1 MEPLNINHIAT
12 IISATFYKY
21 NYIDFRMWTQMKNQL
36 DYKELNNTTI
46 LVSIDQLREFMVR
59 NYINDINK
67 LTIEGATVPVK
78 EATTIYFMHRVCV
91 EMKNLKYIKI
101 QLNSDKAFTRI
112 VKVEEE
118 SHIKYDFSI
127 VKGVLNLAKIFPQND
142 LDILNILLHDIGLL
156 KEDIP
161 YSNYPTSEILTRL
174 DKYVLLENDNKS
186 KKTELALSLM
196 DTIETVVEQDNPN
209 LLLITD
215 Y

>member
-1 MEPLNINHIAT
+1 MVDNHGERDHFSVDLKET
-12 IISATFYKY
+12 M
-21 NYIDFRMWTQMKNQL
+21 NNQV
-36 DYKELNNTTI
+36 DYKELNNNTI
-46 LVSIDQLREFMVR
+46 LVSIEQLKEFMIL
-59 NYINDINK
+59 NYANEVNK
-67 LTIEGATVPVK
+67 LTIEGTSVPVK
-78 EATTIYFMHRVCV
+78 EATSVYFMHRVCV
-91 EMKNLKYIKI
+91 EMQNLKYIKI
-101 QLNSDKAFTRI
+101 ELNSDKAYSRI
-112 VKVEEE
+112 VKVDEEQ
-118 SHIKYDFSI
+118 HIKYDFSI

-196 DTIETVVEQDNPN
+196 DTIETVVEQDKPK

>member
-118 SHIKYDFSI
+118 SHIK
-127 VKGVLNLAKIFPQND
+127 
-142 LDILNILLHDIGLL
+142 
-156 KEDIP
+156 
-161 YSNYPTSEILTRL
+161 
-174 DKYVLLENDNKS
+174 
-186 KKTELALSLM
+186 
-196 DTIETVVEQDNPN
+196 
-209 LLLITD
+209 
-215 Y
+215 